1 MHMTEMV
8 STEVIALP
16 DIFYDDIKTRQRVL
30 NKQVSSFNML
40 ICTTTI
46 HNRGQRAEITRSLVS
61 GGVV

>member
-1 MHMTEMV
+1 MTEMV

-40 ICTTTI
+40 LICTTRI